1 MSSSENFPSFK
12 VGDAFAPLLGAI
24 HRPVPAPAPTVSTGG
39 PFPQFDAPAA
49 AAVLGTDEESEAETR
64 ARLHEAELQAAYE
77 RGVADGRA
85 NARTELVELAS
96 GFTRAV
102 DEVVRFQ
109 VHLAERYEQEL
120 LALAVEVAGKI
131 LRAELEI
138 DQEWWLGVIRE
149 AIHRAVDRE
158 RIRIRAGSELHQYLS
173 QNLAKIRASLE
184 EVRELELVEDPSL
197 AATGVVIET
206 AYGDLD
212 ASIESQLEAVR
223 MGLTEPE

>member
-1 MSSSENFPSFK
+1 MSSSETLPNFK
-12 VGDAFAPLLGAI
+12 AGDAFAPLLGPI
-24 HRPVPAPAPTVSTGG
+24 QRPVASSSASSTT
-39 PFPQFDAPAA
+39 PFPQFDAPVSAT
-49 AAVLGTDEESEAETR
+49 VLGSDVESEAEAR
-64 ARLHEAELQAAYE
+64 ARVHEAELQAAYE
-77 RGVADGRA
+77 RGVADGRTS
-85 NARTELVELAS
+85 ARTELVDLAS
-96 GFTRAV
+96 GFVRAV

-109 VHLAERYEQEL
+109 AHLAERYEQEL

-131 LRAELEI
+131 LRAELET
-138 DQEWWLGVIRE
+138 DSEWWLGVIRE

-158 RIRIRAGSELHQYLS
+158 RIKIRAGADLHQYLS
-173 QNLAKIRASLE
+173 QNLATIRASLE
-184 EVRELELVEDPSL
+184 EVRELELIEDPSL